1 MEIREPTVEDA
12 EAIRAVHRASIEGL
26 GPQAYDRRQVTA
38 WARGCRSADYAAT
51 IEAAETVC
59 LVADRDGEVIGFGT
73 LRAVAPDGYVSDP
86 DGEVT
91 AVYVSPAVAREGVG
105 TGLYAAIERRAR
117 SRSIE
122 TLGLS
127 ASLNAVPFYQAQGYD
142 RIREY
147 DHEFSSHEGTGV
159 TGTIVEMTKK
169 L

>member
-1 MEIREPTVEDA
+1 MEIREATAEDA
-12 EAIRAVHRASIEGL
+12 KAIRAVHRASIEGL
-26 GPQAYDRRQVTA
+26 GPQAYNRRQVEA
-38 WARGCRSADYAAT
+38 WARGCRSADYATT

-59 LVADRDGEVIGFGT
+59 LVADRDGGVVGFGT

-91 AVYVSPAVAREGVG
+91 AVYVFPGVAREGIG
-105 TGLYAAIERRAR
+105 TELYAAIERRAR
-117 SRSIE
+117 SRGIE

-147 DHEFSSHEGTGV
+147 DHEFSSHEDTGV
-159 TGTIVEMTKK
+159 TGTIVEMVTE